1 MSFTI
6 RKIQET
12 DFPVLF
18 SLFMEMAVFE
28 TLPLSVTNS
37 VEQMHLDK
45 DYINGFVAVNE
56 NNEIIAYATYFFTY
70 FTFVGKSLYMDD
82 LYVKKEYR
90 SQKIGS
96 KLIDKVIEFAK
107 NENCSKLRWQVSK
120 WNTPAIEFY
129 KNMGAIIDGV
139 ESNCDLILKK

>member
-1 MSFTI
+1 MHFTI

-12 DFPVLF
+12 DFPVLL

-28 TLPLSVTNS
+28 TLPDSVTNS
-37 VEQMHLDK
+37 LEQMYRDK
-45 DYINGFVAVNE
+45 DYINGFVAINE

-107 NENCSKLRWQVSK
+107 SENCSKLRWQVSK

-129 KNMGAIIDGV
+129 KNLGAIIDGV
-139 ESNCDLILKK
+139 ESNCDLMLK